1 MELLSAA
8 QAAARAGVRT
18 SSVSRWVA
26 AGKLKAGRLE
36 SGTLQI
42 AVEDLDVFLA
52 LRTSAPRTMPPDV
65 AVALAVAQERVR
77 GLEALLEEA
86 LLEQELEWRREAEAR
101 VAMLLP
107 MSCTACAV
115 ALVVLAM
122 GERVGGC
129 LAAGGHA
136 ARHVLVGPRGAGG
149 G

>member
-42 AVEDLDVFLA
+42 AVEDLHAFLA
-52 LRTSAPRTMPPDV
+52 LRDAAPRTMPPNV
-65 AVALAVAQERVR
+65 AVALAVAQERIR
-77 GLEALLEEA
+77 GLEALLE
-86 LLEQELEWRREAEAR
+86 QEREWRREAEAR

-107 MSCTACAV
+107 MP
-115 ALVVLAM
+115 ALPASSRRWFWPW
-122 GERVGGC
+122 GKGG
-129 LAAGGHA
+129 
-136 ARHVLVGPRGAGG
+136 
-149 G
+149 